1 MAFTFSPTTERG
13 KVRLLLFDTTDG
25 TYGTDY
31 NFSDADIDALL
42 EQNSDSVW
50 LAAADACRALAVKN
64 ATSAIKFAIP
74 GAIELDKK
82 EVSKMLMAL
91 ATKYESRAT
100 SSVDT
105 ITEFIDSF
113 DIDIDILGEDS
124 GEYVGDL

>member
-64 ATSAIKFAIP
+64 ATSAIKLAIP

-82 EVSKMLMAL
+82 EVSKMLMSL
-91 ATKYESRAT
+91 ATKYENRAT

-105 ITEFIDSF
+105 IVEFIDSF
-113 DIDIDILGEDS
+113 DIDVDILGEDS